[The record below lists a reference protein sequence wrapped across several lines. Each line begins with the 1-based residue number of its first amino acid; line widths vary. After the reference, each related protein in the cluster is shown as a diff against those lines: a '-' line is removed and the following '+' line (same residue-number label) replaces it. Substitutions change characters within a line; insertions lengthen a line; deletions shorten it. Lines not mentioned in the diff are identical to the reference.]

1 MVEAKRRNIQDYR
14 DRLLPMVKK
23 SYEYG
28 ESSVIEYLL
37 SQQRLYSMEKELLDI
52 KRDYYHRLFK
62 LYTVAERKDR

>member
-1 MVEAKRRNIQDYR
+1 MG
-14 DRLLPMVKK
+14 KK

-28 ESSVIEYLL
+28 EDSSNRVSM
-37 SQQRLYSMEKELLDI
+37 SQQRLYSREKELLDI

>member
-1 MVEAKRRNIQDYR
+1 M
-14 DRLLPMVKK
+14 
-23 SYEYG
+23 YG